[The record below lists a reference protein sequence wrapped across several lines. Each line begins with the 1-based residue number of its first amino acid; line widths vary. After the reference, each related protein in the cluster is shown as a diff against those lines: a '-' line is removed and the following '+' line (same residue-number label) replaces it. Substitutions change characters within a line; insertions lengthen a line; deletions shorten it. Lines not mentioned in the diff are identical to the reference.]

1 MVTNIFIH
9 NFLFK
14 KISFHTWNLL
24 KELVN
29 YLNFERRPFTLKSYD
44 KNFQEQKQSPGGVL

>member
-24 KELVN
+24 KELVK